1 MLVKIVPTFVDRGC
15 HVVEWAA
22 KCKINHTARLEEIT
36 DRVNALNKHM
46 KNVIQERQQNQSL
59 LTAHFSQ
66 VQTEDHLLRL
76 SQSEEDHL
84 RQDLCRINKAF
95 SHLGERHNSLQN
107 DIFKHTEKLE
117 QLKVNVKWD
126 KNALLAWEEEMAR
139 GEEDNYVIVRAFQ
152 EDDSRAKEL
161 ELKRERLQ
169 QEVMSRKQLL
179 ERVVREVCML
189 EQVLDRTGKLFRKVH
204 QERQDMIAQ
213 WEGSVRVL
221 HQRDSDIHNT
231 VQEINIVRTNLRTRE
246 EELREQ
252 KQFYDNEVNNNKEMN
267 LQIAQV
273 SHTAAKLRDELAR
286 LKAMVTELNN
296 ELKVVQRTMCSLGNQ
311 LSSQRAKNKQI
322 HETIL
327 SKKERVESL
336 INQNNILKD
345 RLTMVDSE
353 SASATDRVRQ
363 LEEMLQVEEKTVHL
377 LDVDIERLHES
388 LFRAQQVL
396 FNLRKEE
403 EVQLIKIKGCELAKN
418 QIHSHA
424 TNLDKEVNRQ
434 KEIIYN
440 LDYSAQRIESR
451 IAHLSGNLN
460 MDEKEAH
467 LKKIAELEEVL
478 GDKTTTLNLLNSQIN
493 RLEVKYTSSSFI
505 IIIIIIIIINCL
517 QRLVSD
523 TEELARLKSKRQDQM
538 LLMNG
543 GEKQLK
549 VSQCHSQDRQVEE
562 NLLKLRVNQ
571 ASKAISKEG
580 NKVYTLERHRLE
592 MEAAMKERQVEIA
605 TLQDLMLIKK
615 RGLCEEKSK
624 LIAEITERNLKVSQI
639 QNRYENTMSS
649 LGEGEDGEPLSIT
662 HLMLKSAQEK
672 YMLQEEG
679 DALDSKI
686 RRAEKEIKAMENT
699 LVVVNATNDT
709 YKKSLAIVDEDSPE
723 YQEKA
728 ELESQ
733 YYAAIEKLRYFR
745 TQLSEINNDVKGME
759 ESQSE
764 MVRTDEELLA
774 ELHKKEQEQEDLRA
788 GTRDQQM
795 KIQRADK
802 QLRRL
807 VRELKG
813 SGASKVLTVEEVRLD
828 YGRKDIET
836 RELQDQNQ
844 TALQHLALMM
854 TLHIE
859 TGPVIKHYLSGKG
872 LNIPQR
878 STYMSTTPCSSHRED
893 RQSLAVASPPSQ
905 PSSSQFS
912 DRSSV
917 RSQTST
923 VASPSIVTLDPNQLQ
938 VKSNLIQLM
947 GVHHGYKPL
956 QGTRAYLL
964 DLLPESRDEIPERCM
979 QDSFT
984 SAIIP
989 LSTDQSLQDK
999 YVTFLGSIRIGRLLE
1014 DMDMF
1019 AVWVAHQH
1027 ISNPKMKPGDVTPYV
1042 IVTVLVDQ
1050 ISFTDLVAKSD
1061 ADIRLSG
1068 HVSWVGRSSIEVVVW
1083 LEQNLHGQWQKL
1095 TRALFLMAARNS
1107 TNTAAAIVNKLVP
1120 KGEKEIEIFAGGED
1134 RKRKR
1139 QQEKTT
1145 SLLRSVPDAT
1155 EQRVIHDLFLKT
1167 VDMDS
1172 IAFDRRK
1179 LSPNSTWMSDAKLSN
1194 IIFSHPEDRNLH
1206 NKVFGGFLMRQ
1217 AMELSWMTGYLY
1229 SLVTSRL
1236 TCFHYQV
1243 AFTQQNYMQI
1253 VVFAEV
1259 FDASSGHPT
1268 TTNVFH
1274 YTYKVPE
1281 VVPDIIPNSYNE
1293 AMRYLEGR
1301 RHFIEVF
1308 ELDTQ

>member
-1 MLVKIVPTFVDRGC
+1 ML
-15 HVVEWAA
+15 
-22 KCKINHTARLEEIT
+22 CK
-36 DRVNALNKHM
+36 
-46 KNVIQERQQNQSL
+46 Q
-59 LTAHFSQ
+59 
-66 VQTEDHLLRL
+66 L
-76 SQSEEDHL
+76 SE
-84 RQDLCRINKAF
+84 
-95 SHLGERHNSLQN
+95 
-107 DIFKHTEKLE
+107 
-117 QLKVNVKWD
+117 
-126 KNALLAWEEEMAR
+126 
-139 GEEDNYVIVRAFQ
+139 
-152 EDDSRAKEL
+152 KEL

-231 VQEINIVRTNLRTRE
+231 VQEINIIRTNLRTRE

-322 HETIL
+322 NETIL

-396 FNLRKEE
+396 FNLKKEE

-418 QIHSHA
+418 QIHLHA

-493 RLEVKYTSSSFI
+493 RLEDMERRMSSG
-505 IIIIIIIIINCL
+505 L
-517 QRLVSD
+517 ASD

-549 VSQCHSQDRQVEE
+549 VSQCQSQDRQVEE

-580 NKVYTLERHRLE
+580 DKVYTLERHRLE

-733 YYAAIEKLRYFR
+733 YYAAIEKLRYLR
-745 TQLSEINNDVKGME
+745 TQLSEINNDIKGME

-813 SGASKVLTVEEVRLD
+813 SGASKVLTIEE
-828 YGRKDIET
+828 KDIET

-844 TALQHLALMM
+844 TALQHLSLMM

-893 RQSLAVASPPSQ
+893 RQSLAAALSPSQ

-938 VKSNLIQLM
+938 DVLQLSPLKIMKLPQFNKEWERLNLEEVNPHLRGGRVENHLGKTTPSSPDRDSNLDLPILGDLAQHDWRLM
-947 GVHHGYKPL
+947 GVHRGYKPL

-1050 ISFTDLVAKSD
+1050 ISFTDLVAKID

-1194 IIFSHPEDRNLH
+1194 IIFSHPEV
-1206 NKVFGGFLMRQ
+1206 VFN
-1217 AMELSWMTGYLY
+1217 
-1229 SLVTSRL
+1229 
-1236 TCFHYQV
+1236 V

-1281 VVPDIIPNSYNE
+1281 VVSDIIPNSYNE

>member
-1 MLVKIVPTFVDRGC
+1 M
-15 HVVEWAA
+15 
-22 KCKINHTARLEEIT
+22 
-36 DRVNALNKHM
+36 RVN
-46 KNVIQERQQNQSL
+46 
-59 LTAHFSQ
+59 F
-66 VQTEDHLLRL
+66 
-76 SQSEEDHL
+76 
-84 RQDLCRINKAF
+84 
-95 SHLGERHNSLQN
+95 LQM
-107 DIFKHTEKLE
+107 
-117 QLKVNVKWD
+117 Q
-126 KNALLAWEEEMAR
+126 
-139 GEEDNYVIVRAFQ
+139 
-152 EDDSRAKEL
+152 
-161 ELKRERLQ
+161 
-169 QEVMSRKQLL
+169 
-179 ERVVREVCML
+179 
-189 EQVLDRTGKLFRKVH
+189 
-204 QERQDMIAQ
+204 
-213 WEGSVRVL
+213 
-221 HQRDSDIHNT
+221 
-231 VQEINIVRTNLRTRE
+231 
-246 EELREQ
+246 
-252 KQFYDNEVNNNKEMN
+252 
-267 LQIAQV
+267 
-273 SHTAAKLRDELAR
+273 
-286 LKAMVTELNN
+286 
-296 ELKVVQRTMCSLGNQ
+296 
-311 LSSQRAKNKQI
+311 
-322 HETIL
+322 
-327 SKKERVESL
+327 
-336 INQNNILKD
+336 
-345 RLTMVDSE
+345 
-353 SASATDRVRQ
+353 
-363 LEEMLQVEEKTVHL
+363 
-377 LDVDIERLHES
+377 
-388 LFRAQQVL
+388 
-396 FNLRKEE
+396 
-403 EVQLIKIKGCELAKN
+403 
-418 QIHSHA
+418 
-424 TNLDKEVNRQ
+424 
-434 KEIIYN
+434 
-440 LDYSAQRIESR
+440 
-451 IAHLSGNLN
+451 
-460 MDEKEAH
+460 
-467 LKKIAELEEVL
+467 
-478 GDKTTTLNLLNSQIN
+478 
-493 RLEVKYTSSSFI
+493 
-505 IIIIIIIIINCL
+505 
-517 QRLVSD
+517 
-523 TEELARLKSKRQDQM
+523 
-538 LLMNG
+538 
-543 GEKQLK
+543 
-549 VSQCHSQDRQVEE
+549 
-562 NLLKLRVNQ
+562 
-571 ASKAISKEG
+571 
-580 NKVYTLERHRLE
+580 
-592 MEAAMKERQVEIA
+592 
-605 TLQDLMLIKK
+605 
-615 RGLCEEKSK
+615 
-624 LIAEITERNLKVSQI
+624 
-639 QNRYENTMSS
+639 
-649 LGEGEDGEPLSIT
+649 
-662 HLMLKSAQEK
+662 
-672 YMLQEEG
+672 
-679 DALDSKI
+679 
-686 RRAEKEIKAMENT
+686 
-699 LVVVNATNDT
+699 
-709 YKKSLAIVDEDSPE
+709 
-723 YQEKA
+723 
-728 ELESQ
+728 
-733 YYAAIEKLRYFR
+733 
-745 TQLSEINNDVKGME
+745 GME

-813 SGASKVLTVEEVRLD
+813 SGASKVLTVEE
-828 YGRKDIET
+828 KDIET

-893 RQSLAVASPPSQ
+893 RQNLVAAPPPSQ

-947 GVHHGYKPL
+947 GVHRGYKPL

-964 DLLPESRDEIPERCM
+964 DLLPESRDELPERCM
-979 QDSFT
+979 QDSYT

-1050 ISFTDLVAKSD
+1050 ISFTDLVAKLKELGRLNLEEVNPHLCGGKVENHQGKTTPSSPNRD
-1061 ADIRLSG
+1061 SNFDLHVLGSIAQLKLAHIRLSG

-1172 IAFDRRK
+1172 IAFDRRN

-1194 IIFSHPEDRNLH
+1194 IIFSHPEVCSADHMTPYLCRGWHYFHQQTVTGMALLRADAVELSLVHCSALNDRNLH

-1229 SLVTSRL
+1229 SKHRPKLCHISDIS
-1236 TCFHYQV
+1236 FHKPVNVGSLLRMHSNV

>member
-1 MLVKIVPTFVDRGC
+1 MTQIMDEILKELGWRDGFNVPVADNENKALENK
-15 HVVEWAA
+15 VEWAA
-22 KCKINHTARLEEIT
+22 KRKINYTARLEEIT
-36 DRVNALNKHM
+36 DRVNALTKHM
-46 KNVIQERQQNQSL
+46 KNVIQEHQQNQSL

-95 SHLGERHNSLQN
+95 AHLGERHNSLQN

-204 QERQDMIAQ
+204 QERQDMIVQ

-231 VQEINIVRTNLRTRE
+231 VKEINIIRTNLRAWE
-246 EELREQ
+246 EDLREQ

-267 LQIAQV
+267 LQIAHV

-296 ELKVVQRTMCSLGNQ
+296 ELKVVQRTMCTLGNQ

-322 HETIL
+322 NETIL
-327 SKKERVESL
+327 SKKERVELL
-336 INQNNILKD
+336 INQNIILKD

-377 LDVDIERLHES
+377 LDMDIERLHES

-451 IAHLSGNLN
+451 IAHLSGNHN

-493 RLEVKYTSSSFI
+493 RLEDMERRISSG
-505 IIIIIIIIINCL
+505 L
-517 QRLVSD
+517 ASD
-523 TEELARLKSKRQDQM
+523 TEELARLKNKRQDQM

-549 VSQCHSQDRQVEE
+549 VSQCQSQDRQVEE

-571 ASKAISKEG
+571 ASAAISKEG
-580 NKVYTLERHRLE
+580 DKVYTLERHRLE

-605 TLQDLMLIKK
+605 TLRDVMLIKK
-615 RGLCEEKSK
+615 RGLCEERSK
-624 LIAEITERNLKVSQI
+624 LIAEITERN
-639 QNRYENTMSS
+639 
-649 LGEGEDGEPLSIT
+649 
-662 HLMLKSAQEK
+662 LKSAQEK

-733 YYAAIEKLRYFR
+733 YYAAIEKLRYLR

-813 SGASKVLTVEEVRLD
+813 SGASKVLTVEE
-828 YGRKDIET
+828 KDIET

-893 RQSLAVASPPSQ
+893 RQSLTAAPPPSQ

-947 GVHHGYKPL
+947 GVHRGYKPL

-964 DLLPESRDEIPERCM
+964 DLLPESRDELPERCM

-1050 ISFTDLVAKSD
+1050 ISFTDLVAKEVNPHLCGGRVENHQGKAISSSPD
-1061 ADIRLSG
+1061 RDLNLDLHDLGSQAQHETGALANYTTKKVYSNLCGGRVENNFG
-1068 HVSWVGRSSIEVVVW
+1068 KTTRSSPD
-1083 LEQNLHGQWQKL
+1083 QDSNLNLLIISSLAHYES
-1095 TRALFLMAARNS
+1095 S
-1107 TNTAAAIVNKLVP
+1107 TSGYAAI
-1120 KGEKEIEIFAGGED
+1120 EAD

-1139 QQEKTT
+1139 QKEKTT

-1172 IAFDRRK
+1172 IAFDRRN

-1194 IIFSHPEDRNLH
+1194 IIFSHPE
-1206 NKVFGGFLMRQ
+1206 
-1217 AMELSWMTGYLY
+1217 
-1229 SLVTSRL
+1229 
-1236 TCFHYQV
+1236 V

-1293 AMRYLEGR
+1293 AMRYLDGR

>member
-1 MLVKIVPTFVDRGC
+1 MTQIVDEILKELGWRDGFNVPVADNENKALENK
-15 HVVEWAA
+15 VEWAA
-22 KCKINHTARLEEIT
+22 KCKINYTARLEEIT
-36 DRVNALNKHM
+36 DRVNALTKHM
-46 KNVIQERQQNQSL
+46 KNVIQEHQQNQSL

-95 SHLGERHNSLQN
+95 AHLGERHNSLQN

-189 EQVLDRTGKLFRKVH
+189 EHVLDRTSKLFRKVH
-204 QERQDMIAQ
+204 QERQDMITQ

-231 VQEINIVRTNLRTRE
+231 VKEINIIRTNVRARE

-252 KQFYDNEVNNNKEMN
+252 KQFYDNEVNNNKEIN
-267 LQIAQV
+267 LQIAHV

-296 ELKVVQRTMCSLGNQ
+296 ELKVVQRTMCTLGNQ

-322 HETIL
+322 NETIL

-377 LDVDIERLHES
+377 LDMDIGRLHES

-451 IAHLSGNLN
+451 IAHLSGNIN
-460 MDEKEAH
+460 IDEKEAH
-467 LKKIAELEEVL
+467 LKKIAELEE
-478 GDKTTTLNLLNSQIN
+478 DME
-493 RLEVKYTSSSFI
+493 RRMSSG
-505 IIIIIIIIINCL
+505 L
-517 QRLVSD
+517 ASD
-523 TEELARLKSKRQDQM
+523 MEELARLKNKRQDQM

-549 VSQCHSQDRQVEE
+549 VSQCQSQDRQVEE

-571 ASKAISKEG
+571 ASAAISKEG
-580 NKVYTLERHRLE
+580 DKVYTLERHRLE

-605 TLQDLMLIKK
+605 TLRDVMLIKK
-615 RGLCEEKSK
+615 RGLCEERSK
-624 LIAEITERNLKVSQI
+624 LIAEITERN
-639 QNRYENTMSS
+639 
-649 LGEGEDGEPLSIT
+649 
-662 HLMLKSAQEK
+662 LKSAQEK

-679 DALDSKI
+679 DALDAKI

-733 YYAAIEKLRYFR
+733 YYAAIEKLRYLR

-813 SGASKVLTVEEVRLD
+813 SG
-828 YGRKDIET
+828 KDIET

-893 RQSLAVASPPSQ
+893 RQNLVAAPPPSQ

-947 GVHHGYKPL
+947 GVHRGYKPL

-964 DLLPESRDEIPERCM
+964 DLLPESRDELPERCM
-979 QDSFT
+979 QDSYT

-1172 IAFDRRK
+1172 IAFDRRN

-1194 IIFSHPEDRNLH
+1194 IIFSHPE
-1206 NKVFGGFLMRQ
+1206 
-1217 AMELSWMTGYLY
+1217 
-1229 SLVTSRL
+1229 
-1236 TCFHYQV
+1236 V

>member
-1 MLVKIVPTFVDRGC
+1 MTQIVDEILKELGWRDGFNVPVADNENKALENK
-15 HVVEWAA
+15 VEWAA
-22 KCKINHTARLEEIT
+22 KCKINHTARLEEMT

-95 SHLGERHNSLQN
+95 AHLGERHNSLQN

-231 VQEINIVRTNLRTRE
+231 VQEINIIRTNLRTRE

-322 HETIL
+322 NETIL

-396 FNLRKEE
+396 FNLKKEE

-460 MDEKEAH
+460 TDEKEAH

-478 GDKTTTLNLLNSQIN
+478 ADKTTTLNLLNSQIN
-493 RLEVKYTSSSFI
+493 RLEDMERRMSSG
-505 IIIIIIIIINCL
+505 L
-517 QRLVSD
+517 ASD

-543 GEKQLK
+543 GEKQLM
-549 VSQCHSQDRQVEE
+549 VSQRQSQDRQVEE

-733 YYAAIEKLRYFR
+733 YYAAIEKLRYLR
-745 TQLSEINNDVKGME
+745 TQLSEINNDIKGME

-813 SGASKVLTVEEVRLD
+813 SGASKVLTIEE
-828 YGRKDIET
+828 KDIET

-844 TALQHLALMM
+844 TALQHLSLMM

-893 RQSLAVASPPSQ
+893 RQSLAAALPPSQ

-947 GVHHGYKPL
+947 GVHRGYKPL

-1194 IIFSHPEDRNLH
+1194 IIFSHPE
-1206 NKVFGGFLMRQ
+1206 
-1217 AMELSWMTGYLY
+1217 
-1229 SLVTSRL
+1229 
-1236 TCFHYQV
+1236 V

>member
-1 MLVKIVPTFVDRGC
+1 MLVKIVSTFADR
-15 HVVEWAA
+15 VEGAA
-22 KCKINHTARLEEIT
+22 KRKINYTARFEEIT
-36 DRVNALNKHM
+36 DRVNALTKHM
-46 KNVIQERQQNQSL
+46 KNVIQEHQQNQSL

-95 SHLGERHNSLQN
+95 AHLGERHNSLQN

-231 VQEINIVRTNLRTRE
+231 MKEINIIRNNLRARE
-246 EELREQ
+246 EDLREQ
-252 KQFYDNEVNNNKEMN
+252 KQFYDNEVNNNKEMD

-296 ELKVVQRTMCSLGNQ
+296 ELKVVQRTMCTLGNQ

-322 HETIL
+322 NETIL
-327 SKKERVESL
+327 SKKERVELL

-377 LDVDIERLHES
+377 LDMDIDRLHES

-467 LKKIAELEEVL
+467 LKKIAELEE
-478 GDKTTTLNLLNSQIN
+478 DME
-493 RLEVKYTSSSFI
+493 RRMSSG
-505 IIIIIIIIINCL
+505 L
-517 QRLVSD
+517 ASD
-523 TEELARLKSKRQDQM
+523 TEELARLKNKRQDQM

-549 VSQCHSQDRQVEE
+549 VSQCQSQDRQVEE

-571 ASKAISKEG
+571 ASAAISKEG
-580 NKVYTLERHRLE
+580 DKVYTLERHRLE

-605 TLQDLMLIKK
+605 TLRDVMLIKK
-615 RGLCEEKSK
+615 RGLCEERSK

-733 YYAAIEKLRYFR
+733 YYAAIEKLRYLR

-813 SGASKVLTVEEVRLD
+813 SGASKVLTVEE
-828 YGRKDIET
+828 KDIET

-844 TALQHLALMM
+844 TALQHLAMMM

-859 TGPVIKHYLSGKG
+859 TGPVIKLYLSGKG

-893 RQSLAVASPPSQ
+893 RQSLTAAPPPSQ

-947 GVHHGYKPL
+947 GVHRGYKPL
-956 QGTRAYLL
+956 QGTRAHLL
-964 DLLPESRDEIPERCM
+964 DLLPESRDELPERCM

-1050 ISFTDLVAKSD
+1050 ISFTDLVAKELGRLNLEEVNPHLCGGRVENHKGKTTPSPPDRDSNLDLHVLGNLAQHETGALANYTTESD

-1083 LEQNLHGQWQKL
+1083 LEQNLHGHWQKL

-1120 KGEKEIEIFAGGED
+1120 KGDKEIEILAGGED

-1145 SLLRSVPDAT
+1145 SLLRSLPDAT

-1172 IAFDRRK
+1172 IAFDRRN

-1194 IIFSHPEDRNLH
+1194 IIFSHPE
-1206 NKVFGGFLMRQ
+1206 
-1217 AMELSWMTGYLY
+1217 
-1229 SLVTSRL
+1229 
-1236 TCFHYQV
+1236 V